1 MSEVIIKKGV
11 DNITI
16 KHKYDIID
24 DYIYS
29 TLNNPQ
35 IAEKYGTSAKN
46 VGLIISRHFKALAN
60 VRETKA
66 LISEQDRDVGEK
78 FQQRYENSILNTES
92 INEEFKQ
99 LLSEPDSLT
108 LTDNEMI
115 FAELYNEHGNEVK
128 ALEESG
134 LNAGL
139 KRTESL
145 KDREQYHSSLTMR
158 AFYLRRKPNVAHYL
172 TLIQQD
178 RIKAITDGKAYIQT
192 ELLAVIER
200 LKAAGTPQ
208 SLTTYLKA
216 VDSLARTYGAFEDK
230 MVVESVD
237 GDSALEKIL
246 ARAQKAKVTLIE
258 QEPEGEDEDQ

>member
-1 MSEVIIKKGV
+1 MSDIIVKKGV
-11 DNITI
+11 ENITL

-29 TLNNPQ
+29 TLTNPQ

-78 FQQRYENSILNTES
+78 FQQRYENSVLNTDK
-92 INEEFKQ
+92 INEEFLQ
-99 LLSEPDSLT
+99 LLSEPDSIT
-108 LTDNEMI
+108 LTDNEMV
-115 FAELYNEHGNEVK
+115 FCELINDNGDEIR

-134 LNAGL
+134 LSAGL
-139 KRTESL
+139 KKTESL
-145 KDREQYHSSLTMR
+145 KDREQYSHALTLR
-158 AFYLRRKPNVAHYL
+158 SFYLRRKPNVAKYL
-172 TLIQQD
+172 LTIQQD
-178 RIKAITDGKAYIQT
+178 RIKAITDGKSFIQT

-246 ARAQKAKVTLIE
+246 MKAKRAKEVLIE
-258 QEPEGEDEDQ
+258 QEPEGEDGDN